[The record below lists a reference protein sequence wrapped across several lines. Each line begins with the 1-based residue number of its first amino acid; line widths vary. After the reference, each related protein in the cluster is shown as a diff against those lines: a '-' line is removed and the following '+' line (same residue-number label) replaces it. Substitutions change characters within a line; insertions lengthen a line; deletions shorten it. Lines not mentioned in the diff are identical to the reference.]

1 MALKLKLDT
10 LDGLDDAIKA
20 LYVAKDGKFELSVDG
35 IEDTGGLKTAL
46 QKEREARAKLEG
58 SLKAF
63 DGVDPAQYKNLMDQ
77 LNGSEEM
84 RLMAEGKYTEVL
96 DRRTAKFQEELTKK
110 LTEEQN
116 KTNLAVERSKKFESR
131 VLEGQLSSAATQAGV
146 HKHAIDDVLARGRS
160 IFTLDDAGNAIQLG
174 ADGKPVLGKDAKT
187 LFSPAEWLGGIKETA
202 PHWFPN
208 GNTGSPANDGGSGG
222 GSGKTMK
229 RDAFMK
235 LSPEQQRQTTL
246 VDKIVIV
253 D

>member
-10 LDGLDDAIKA
+10 LDGLDEALKP
-20 LYVAKDGKFELSVDG
+20 LYVAKDGKFELAVDG
-35 IEDTGGLKTAL
+35 VEDTKGLKTAL
-46 QKEREARAKLEG
+46 TTEREARANLEK

-96 DRRTAKFQEELTKK
+96 DRRTAKFQEELTRK
-110 LTEEQN
+110 LTDEQT
-116 KTNLAVERSKKFESR
+116 KTKQANERSAKFESR
-131 VLEGQLSSAATQAGV
+131 VLEGQLASAASQAGV

-160 IFTLDDAGNAIQLG
+160 IFKLDDEGNAVQFG
-174 ADGKPVLGKDAKT
+174 SDGKVVLGKDAKT
-187 LFSPAEWLGGIKETA
+187 PFSPAEWLGGIKETA

-208 GNTGSPANDGGSGG
+208 GNTGSPQNESGNGG
-222 GSGKTMK
+222 GGKTMK
-229 RDAFMK
+229 RAEYLK

-246 VDKIVIV
+246 VDKVTVV